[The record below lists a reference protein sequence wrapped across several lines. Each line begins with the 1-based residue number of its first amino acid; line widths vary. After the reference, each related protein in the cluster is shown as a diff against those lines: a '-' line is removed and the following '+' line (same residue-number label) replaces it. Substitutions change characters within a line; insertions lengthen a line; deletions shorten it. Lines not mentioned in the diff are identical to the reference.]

1 MHGYD
6 MEENTAH
13 LYACVP
19 YVFQSWFYCSVACDV
34 AVVVS
39 EIQQSYS
46 YIVSNT
52 LIILNP
58 Y

>member
-34 AVVVS
+34 AS
-39 EIQQSYS
+39 CSCK
-46 YIVSNT
+46 
-52 LIILNP
+52 
-58 Y
+58 